1 MVGGSFREVG
11 SFRCLVLF
19 LAVLAGLI
27 LPADADEVVRKGPEA
42 AWIRSVDAPAAD
54 PARADQIKN
63 GISWLLA
70 DEQIIHRDY
79 GYDDYSRTVYRIV
92 DRPGLERGA
101 SIDLQFDPSKHK
113 VTLNHLRII
122 RDGVVLDR
130 LDDVKFDIF
139 RQEKEAEKGVYDGW
153 LTAHVNIDDVRVG
166 DIVDYGETY
175 EITPHVGKGLFFYSF
190 STEWEDPVG

>member
-42 AWIRSVDAPAAD
+42 AWIRSVDVPAAD

-92 DRPGLERGA
+92 
-101 SIDLQFDPSKHK
+101 
-113 VTLNHLRII
+113 
-122 RDGVVLDR
+122 
-130 LDDVKFDIF
+130 
-139 RQEKEAEKGVYDGW
+139 
-153 LTAHVNIDDVRVG
+153 
-166 DIVDYGETY
+166 
-175 EITPHVGKGLFFYSF
+175 
-190 STEWEDPVG
+190 